1 MGNRSLKGKRVV
13 VVGASTG
20 IGHEMARLA
29 IQEGARVVM
38 AARRIDK
45 LEELAKEAGGG
56 VPVSVDIRQ
65 PADCE
70 RLARQVE
77 AELGSVDLLLC
88 TVGYAPLRMFP
99 EATVEDW
106 NVVLDTNV
114 IGVHQLVKAMLP
126 VLEPGAIA
134 SIMSSETV
142 SQARTALGIY
152 AASKAALETS
162 LTAWRIEYPQVR
174 FSCVAVGGTFPT
186 GFSADFDPDLLI
198 SAMQDWARHGLV
210 TEGLMTTDEVAEVLI
225 GTYAAGLDYPGINL
239 EHLLVRS
246 PSPVVGSSAHLEADA
261 VDNIAAAR
269 T

>member
-1 MGNRSLKGKRVV
+1 VGNRSLKGKRVV

-56 VPVSVDIRQ
+56 LAVSVDIRN

-70 RLARQVE
+70 QLAQRVK
-77 AELGSVDLLLC
+77 AELGSVDLMLC

-152 AASKAALETS
+152 AASKAAL
-162 LTAWRIEYPQVR
+162 
-174 FSCVAVGGTFPT
+174 
-186 GFSADFDPDLLI
+186 
-198 SAMQDWARHGLV
+198 
-210 TEGLMTTDEVAEVLI
+210 
-225 GTYAAGLDYPGINL
+225 
-239 EHLLVRS
+239 
-246 PSPVVGSSAHLEADA
+246 
-261 VDNIAAAR
+261 
-269 T
+269 

>member
-1 MGNRSLKGKRVV
+1 LKGKRVV

-45 LEELAKEAGGG
+45 LDELAKATGGG
-56 VPVSVDIRQ
+56 VAVSVDIRQ

-70 RLARQVE
+70 QLAQR
-77 AELGSVDLLLC
+77 ARDELGGVDLLLC

-99 EATVEDW
+99 DATVEDW
-106 NVVLDTNV
+106 NVVLNTNV
-114 IGVHQLVKAMLP
+114 IGVHQLIKAMLP

-142 SQARTALGIY
+142 NQARTALGIY

-162 LTAWRIEYPQVR
+162 LTAWRIEHPQVR

-186 GFSADFDPDLLI
+186 GFSADFDPELLI

-210 TEGLMTTDEVAEVLI
+210 TEGLMAPDEVAEVLL
-225 GTYAAGLDYPGINL
+225 GTYAAGLNFPGLNL
-239 EHLLVRS
+239 EHLLIRS

-269 T
+269 G